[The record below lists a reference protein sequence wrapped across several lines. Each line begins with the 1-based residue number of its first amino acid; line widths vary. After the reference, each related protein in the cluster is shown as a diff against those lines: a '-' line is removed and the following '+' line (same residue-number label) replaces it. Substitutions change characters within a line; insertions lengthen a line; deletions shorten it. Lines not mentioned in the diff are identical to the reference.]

1 MRKLLVPVTLFALS
15 LGALA
20 APVRAD
26 EQPRRQPDKKKEARP
41 DKKNQ
46 AGDKSAKPEKVAAYL
61 GVYAVPVD
69 DLSGRL
75 KRRLKIEGN
84 EGLVVVEVV
93 PDSPADEAGLHHGDV
108 ITRANGK
115 AVTDPDE
122 LRQQVNQVGPGHK
135 IKLSVLRDGKPKEI
149 TAQPEE
155 EPLEVITTLPPQN
168 PPQYPS
174 EGGADNRANRTAYR
188 LPPDLMQKL
197 RQLDRLQRKV
207 SRLEKRL
214 HDLEEKS
221 GSKDKK

>member
-1 MRKLLVPVTLFALS
+1 MRKFLVPVTLFALS
-15 LGALA
+15 LGAPA

-26 EQPRRQPDKKKEARP
+26 EQPPRQPDKKKEARP

-75 KRRLKIEGN
+75 KKRLKIEGN

-93 PDSPADEAGLHHGDV
+93 PASPADEAGLHHGDV

-155 EPLEVITTLPPQN
+155 EPLEVITGLPPQV
-168 PPQYPS
+168 PP
-174 EGGADNRANRTAYR
+174 EGSADNRTNRTAYR

-197 RQLDRLQRKV
+197 RQLDQLQHKV

-214 HDLEEKS
+214 HDLEQKS